1 MYKEKVN
8 AIFYN
13 KRFKNLIIYGFG
25 QAINLISPLLVI
37 PYIISVCGEE
47 GLGKSGV
54 GFSVALIA
62 IVLVDSGSY
71 INGTK
76 EISIYR
82 NDRPILEQKFSIIY
96 LSKFIL
102 LILVLFFSIILIM
115 TVPFFQRDKFQL
127 LLSLSIVVGQF
138 INPTWFFQGV
148 QNFKWISAINVISKI
163 IYVALIFICITKPED
178 YIYINFFLGIGSV
191 FASSLGFLFIYK
203 TYSFSLKELPF
214 KKSLELIKNEFSLTL
229 SQLFLSF
236 YQYAPIILVSY
247 VCGNFVAGQYKIIDQ
262 IIMIFRTYF
271 QMFFN
276 FIYAEVC
283 YKVYENAKKGLKF
296 WLNYNLL
303 NYCMILGVIF
313 IFYLSSNLILSY
325 FKLDIQKNP
334 EVQHL
339 FYLGLILPVFIG
351 ISLSLKQ
358 LVFVFNE
365 NNKYILITIISTIFT
380 VILLYFALIKF
391 ALKGLFITFFI
402 SEISIIICYILILRK
417 HTILLKNENNN

>member
-1 MYKEKVN
+1 MYKEKIKDV
-8 AIFYN
+8 FYN
-13 KRFKNLIIYGFG
+13 KRFKDLIIYGFG
-25 QAINLISPLLVI
+25 QAINIISPLLVI

-62 IVLVDSGSY
+62 IVLVDYGSY

-82 NDRPILEQKFSIIY
+82 NDSTVLEEKFSIIY

-102 LILVLFFSIILIM
+102 LLLVMSFSTLLILTI
-115 TVPFFQRDKFQL
+115 PFFQKDKTQL
-127 LLSLSIVVGQF
+127 LLSLFIVVGQF
-138 INPTWFFQGV
+138 INPTWFFQGI
-148 QNFKWISAINVISKI
+148 QNFKWISAINVISKV
-163 IYVALIFICITKPED
+163 IYVLLIFFCITKPED
-178 YIYINFFLGIGSV
+178 YIYINFFLGIGSIT
-191 FASSLGFLFIYK
+191 ASTLGVLFIYK
-203 TYSFSLKELPF
+203 TYSFSIKELPLR
-214 KKSLELIKNEFSLTL
+214 KSLELIRSEFTLTL

-236 YQYAPIILVSY
+236 YQYAPIILVSF
-247 VCGNFVAGQYKIIDQ
+247 VCGNFIAGQYKIIDQ

-276 FIYAEVC
+276 FIYAEIC

-296 WLNYNLL
+296 WLKCNLL
-303 NYCMILGVIF
+303 NYMMILSIVF
-313 IFYLSSNLILSY
+313 IFYIFSPVILSY
-325 FKLDIQKNP
+325 FKLNLQKNP
-334 EVQHL
+334 EVL
-339 FYLGLILPVFIG
+339 KIFYLGLLLPMLIG

-380 VILLYFALIKF
+380 IILLYLALIKF
-391 ALKGLFITFFI
+391 ALIGVFFTFFI
-402 SEISIIICYILILRK
+402 SEIIIIICYVFLLRK
-417 HTILLKNENNN
+417 HTILLKK